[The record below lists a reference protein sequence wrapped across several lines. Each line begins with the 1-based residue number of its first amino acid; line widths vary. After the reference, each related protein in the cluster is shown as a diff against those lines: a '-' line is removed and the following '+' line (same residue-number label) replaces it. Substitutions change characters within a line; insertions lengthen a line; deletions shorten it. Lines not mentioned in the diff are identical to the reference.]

1 MRRGWGIK
9 REQSPCKVR
18 GSGVCFCTDKDAGGG
33 GKGVVGEAG
42 CRSPG
47 VGTGAACEDLK
58 ADQREVQ
65 RSRHMQSD

>member
-1 MRRGWGIK
+1 M
-9 REQSPCKVR
+9 
-18 GSGVCFCTDKDAGGG
+18 CFCTDKDAGGG